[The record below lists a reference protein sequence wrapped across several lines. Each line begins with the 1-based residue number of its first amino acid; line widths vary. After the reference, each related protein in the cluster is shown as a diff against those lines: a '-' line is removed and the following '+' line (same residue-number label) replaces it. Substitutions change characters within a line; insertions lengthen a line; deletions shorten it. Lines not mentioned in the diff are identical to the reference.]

1 MSTDQKQEKA
11 AVKESLMDFVGHFS
25 TASAILTGFF
35 ITTCVFIIGVKA
47 SITDPKTFAFLD
59 EPLLENNI
67 IGVNGRNLLQT
78 FNLVD
83 YWPSNFQYMVGIF
96 VILFILGLFSYATFI
111 WVGILQMSNYRKYS
125 KETEKKV
132 LDWLQRGMSTLFLT
146 LILSFISLPWVLFR
160 FIVDNAAS
168 VSLFL
173 ITLLLAGLAI
183 VLGLLNVFRKN

>member
-125 KETEKKV
+125 EETEKKV
-132 LDWLQRGMSTLFLT
+132 LNWLQRGMNTLFLT

-168 VSLFL
+168 VSLLL
-173 ITLLLAGLAI
+173 ITLLLAGLAS